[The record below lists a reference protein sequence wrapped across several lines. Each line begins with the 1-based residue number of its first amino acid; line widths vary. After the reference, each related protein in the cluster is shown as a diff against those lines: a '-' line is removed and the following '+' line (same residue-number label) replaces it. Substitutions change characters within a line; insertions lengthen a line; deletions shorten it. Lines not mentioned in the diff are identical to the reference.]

1 MSRMVSAQLEG
12 KLLERYEAE
21 EEERDVGNK
30 SEYLRALLRDGLDA
44 REQTAYDRVDL
55 PERLAAR
62 LEDERG
68 VGDREKDVLREV
80 VQDGLDARRG
90 DALDA
95 IGADDDLRRRVEK
108 HQNEGE
114 PLDDA
119 IRRLVRTGVDNG
131 DETTWKDRAKV
142 AAVIG
147 FAMTFPTYAA
157 ATGDLAGG
165 GLWIVFYTL
174 VILFEPYIS
183 KIELF
188 VRGVVSSAAET
199 FSR

>member
-1 MSRMVSAQLEG
+1 MVSAQLEG

-80 VQDGLDARRG
+80 VEDGLGARRG

-95 IGADDDLRRRVEK
+95 IGAGDNLRRRVEK
-108 HQNEGE
+108 HRDEGE

-119 IRRLVRTGVDNG
+119 IRRLVRTGVESG
-131 DETTWKDRAKV
+131 GESTLKDRVKV
-142 AAVIG
+142 AIIL
-147 FAMTFPTYAA
+147 TFVMAIPTYAA
-157 ATGDLAGG
+157 AVW
-165 GLWIVFYTL
+165 GLESGAIWLVFYAL
-174 VILFEPYIS
+174 VLVFEPSIARLE
-183 KIELF
+183 KA
-188 VRGVVSSAAET
+188 VRSVFSRAAET
-199 FSR
+199 LSR